1 MLTLLIV
8 GALVVGPELKS
19 GPFQPTGQPADCP
32 ALALAI
38 GRDTHFLAWPAVEGG
53 ATGIAATLLDST
65 FAEVPGRRIFIPLPT
80 HPACPSAA
88 TSGDDIVL
96 VWSRSI
102 GDADAIEAARFG
114 TDLRL
119 LEGATRLTSSSP
131 VGTRPAVAWNAIAGG
146 TYLIAAG
153 TQWLELRSPRLA
165 DARAFP
171 IQPWPWN
178 SNTSWPVVWT
188 LMYDA
193 VTSAETS
200 FALTARGR
208 STRWSGCNFAR
219 PGCGSA
225 GPFTSIAIASPHW
238 LWPEQIALEQSPFL
252 SPTTIACAGNDCL
265 TVWFRYLSESAAQTV
280 TGFEVYGKW
289 SSQARWVFLGGS
301 AGISGLTS
309 ASDGERVLVVW
320 ETPTNALEAAILTP
334 AGIQESFLLATGS
347 EPRTRPSAVS
357 LGSRRFLV
365 GYAIEDSAV
374 SHRLGGRIV
383 SVDVPARRRIAR

>member
-1 MLTLLIV
+1 MLSRSAET
-8 GALVVGPELKS
+8 
-19 GPFQPTGQPADCP
+19 PT
-32 ALALAI
+32 
-38 GRDTHFLAWPAVEGG
+38 FLAWPAVEGG
-53 ATGIAATLLDST
+53 TGGIAATLLDPT

-102 GDADAIEAARFG
+102 NGISGEADTIEAARFG
-114 TDLRL
+114 KDLTL
-119 LEGATRLTSSSP
+119 LERATRLTSSSP
-131 VGTRPAVAWNAIAGG
+131 VGTRPSVAWKDTAGG

-153 TQWLELRSPRLA
+153 TQWLELRSSRLA

-171 IQPWPWN
+171 LEPWN
-178 SNTSWPVVWT
+178 AGSTGPVVWT

-193 VTSAETS
+193 VASAGTS

-208 STRWSGCNFAR
+208 STSWSGCNFAR
-219 PGCGSA
+219 PGCGSD

-238 LWPEQIALEQSPFL
+238 LWPDSIASQRSANM
-252 SPTTIACAGNDCL
+252 SPTTITCVGDDCL
-265 TVWFRYLSESAAQTV
+265 TVWFRYLSVDAAPATAV
-280 TGFEVYGKW
+280 FEVYGKW
-289 SSQARWVFLGGS
+289 SSQTRWVFLGMS
-301 AGISGLTS
+301 AGASGLTS

-320 ETPTNALEAAILTP
+320 ESPANALQAAILTP
-334 AGIQESFLLATGS
+334 GGIQESFLLATGS
-347 EPRTRPSAVS
+347 EPRAKPSAGA
-357 LGSRRFLV
+357 LGSGRFLV

-383 SVDVPARRRIAR
+383 NLNVPARRRIAR